1 MASAGSRDA
10 HPHAQPRPGRT
21 PKEKMGSYL
30 HELAARLVGYDTVSH
45 KSNVDAM
52 AYLGNHL
59 EGHGFRVALQQTEVA
74 GVAKANLVATAGPPE
89 PDGLILSGHVDT
101 VPYVD
106 QPGWTHDPLGLEV
119 DDTRVYGRGTSD
131 MKVFLAQCVDAA
143 GSLDV
148 ASLRRPVVFLFT
160 ADEEV
165 GCLGAERLMP
175 ELAGLLNDVPRPGL
189 AWIGEPTSYQVFH
202 THKGVVV
209 FSVVVRGLGGHSST
223 PETGVNA
230 IAVAGKVI
238 ATIGEYQAELRA
250 APSSEFAGLFPE
262 APYPTLNFGLVRGG
276 TAGNMIA
283 EQCSVQVSYRP
294 LPQTDPLDC
303 YHEIGRRLAALEP
316 ADFSGS
322 AHRAH
327 IELTAP
333 LIVPP
338 LFSPR
343 ATPLE
348 ATLFD
353 VMDTRTS
360 GGAPFATDGCQFAV
374 GGITSLICG
383 PGDLDQAH
391 QPNENIR
398 RAAFED
404 GTDRIVAVI
413 RRMCVDAA

>member
-1 MASAGSRDA
+1 
-10 HPHAQPRPGRT
+10 
-21 PKEKMGSYL
+21 MGSYL
-30 HELAARLVGYDTVSH
+30 HELAAKLVGFDTVSH
-45 KSNVDAM
+45 KSNVEAM
-52 AYLGNHL
+52 SYLANHL
-59 EGHGFRVALQQTEVA
+59 DGHGFRVRLQQMDMA
-74 GVAKANLVATAGPPE
+74 GTVKANLVAVAGPAE
-89 PDGLILSGHVDT
+89 PNGLMLSGHVDT

-106 QPGWTHDPLGLEV
+106 QPGWTRNPLGLEI
-119 DDTRVYGRGTSD
+119 DDERIYGRGTSD
-131 MKVFLAQCVDAA
+131 MKVFLAQCVNAA
-143 GSLDV
+143 AALDV
-148 ASLRRPVVFLFT
+148 ARLTRPVVLVFT

-175 ELAGLLNDVPRPGL
+175 TLTEMLDDVPPPGL

-209 FSVVVRGLGGHSST
+209 FSVIVRGLGGHSST

-238 ATIGEYQAELRA
+238 AAIGAYQAELRA
-250 APSSEFAGLFPE
+250 APADEFAGLFPE

-294 LPQTDPLDC
+294 LPRTEPLNC
-303 YHEIGRRLAALEP
+303 YREIGRRLDALDL

-322 AHRAH
+322 THRARF
-327 IELTAP
+327 ELTDP
-333 LIVPP
+333 LVVPP

-343 ATPLE
+343 ETPLE
-348 ATLFD
+348 AALFD
-353 VMDTRTS
+353 VMDAHTS
-360 GGAPFATDGCQFAV
+360 GGAPFATDGCQFAA
-374 GGITSLICG
+374 GGIASLICG

-391 QPNENIR
+391 QPNESIH

-404 GTDRIVAVI
+404 GTGRILEVI
-413 RRMCVDAA
+413 QRMCMTPA

>member
-1 MASAGSRDA
+1 
-10 HPHAQPRPGRT
+10 
-21 PKEKMGSYL
+21 MGSYL
-30 HELAARLVGYDTVSH
+30 HELATKLVGSDTVSH
-45 KSNVDAM
+45 KSNVEAM
-52 AYLGNHL
+52 SYLADHL
-59 EGHGFRVALQQTEVA
+59 DGHGFRVRLQQTDVA
-74 GVAKANLVATAGPPE
+74 GTVKTNLVAVAGPAE

-106 QPGWTHDPLGLEV
+106 QPGWTRDPLELEV
-119 DDTRVYGRGTSD
+119 DDARVYGRGTSD
-131 MKVFLAQCVDAA
+131 MKAFLAQCVDAA
-143 GSLDV
+143 AALDV
-148 ASLRRPVVFLFT
+148 PRLTRPVVLLFT

-175 ELAGLLNDVPRPGL
+175 ALSEFLEDVPRPGL

-209 FSVVVRGLGGHSST
+209 FSVIVRGLGGHSST

-238 ATIGEYQAELRA
+238 AAIGAYQAELRA
-250 APSSEFAGLFPE
+250 APAEEFSDLFPE

-294 LPQTDPLDC
+294 LPRTEPLAC
-303 YHEIGRRLAALEP
+303 YHEIGRRLAALDL

-322 AHRAH
+322 GHHARV
-327 IELTAP
+327 ELTDP
-333 LIVPP
+333 LVVPP

-343 ATPLE
+343 DTPLE
-348 ATLFD
+348 AALFD
-353 VMDTRTS
+353 VMDKRTS
-360 GGAPFATDGCQFAV
+360 GGAPFATDGCQFAA
-374 GGITSLICG
+374 GGIASLICG

-391 QPNENIR
+391 QPNESIR

-404 GTDRIVAVI
+404 GTRRILSVI
-413 RRMCVDAA
+413 QRMCMAPA